1 MLVAWGDEDEAAL
14 DAGGCFD
21 DADPGGAEVVEA
33 LGEVEEVSVWHVLRD
48 EDGRGI
54 AGEAREDR
62 LQDGGA
68 AGGASD
74 HDQGLPERARGLL
87 VERDEVVDGLV

>member
-1 MLVAWGDEDEAAL
+1 MRMRPAL

-62 LQDGGA
+62 LQDGGGRRWSFRSRSGVA
-68 AGGASD
+68 RAGEGLAGGA
-74 HDQGLPERARGLL
+74 G
-87 VERDEVVDGLV
+87 